1 MKMSGIK
8 AEYLVD
14 GRPATLQEYIQ
25 AMEIE
30 FAAVKARWNQDIDLI
45 GRILRAHLFVEH
57 YVLEYLRVE
66 NPKLGSLDAA
76 RLSFAQKV
84 ALLSSD
90 SHMVEDTIPGIK
102 HLNKI
107 RNRLAHNLQAAVT
120 KDDAALFLALP
131 YYKAMRDESQ
141 RKGPKLSDDP
151 LAVLEHF
158 AEYSGI
164 ALSRSK
170 HNVKLNFN
178 EPATRP

>member
-14 GRPATLQEYIQ
+14 GKRATMKEYFQ
-25 AMEIE
+25 AMEVE
-30 FAAVKARWNQDIDLI
+30 FAAVKTRWNQDTDLI

-57 YVLEYLRVE
+57 YVLEYLREE
-66 NPKLGSLDAA
+66 NPKLGSLDDA
-76 RLSFAQKV
+76 RLSFSQKV

-90 SHMVEDTIPGIK
+90 NHMLEDTIPGIK

-120 KDDAALFLALP
+120 KEDAAVFLALP
-131 YYKAMRDESQ
+131 YYKAMRDASQ
-141 RKGPKLSDDP
+141 KNGPKLSDDP
-151 LAVLEHF
+151 LAILEHF

-164 ALSRSK
+164 ALARSN
-170 HNVKLNFN
+170 HSVKLNYA